1 MRYVIAYDIADE
13 RRRARLAAA
22 LLDFGRRI
30 EESVFLASVDE
41 ELAAEM
47 RQRIQTIIELS
58 EDCVHVFALC
68 GACDARTEVYGR
80 AELPEDKSFYVV

>member
-1 MRYVIAYDIADE
+1 MQYVVTYDIADE

-30 EESVFLASVDE
+30 EESVFLATVDD
-41 ELAAEM
+41 ELAGRM
-47 RQRIQTIIELS
+47 RGRIRETIEPS

-68 GACDARTEVYGR
+68 SACVARTEVYGR
-80 AELPEDKSFYVV
+80 GEVPRDEDYYVV